1 MKQHIIKFRVTKLE
15 QAIIKK
21 KAKDS
26 GIAVSELLRRLAL
39 DYKLTSKLSPEE
51 IEVYKTLT
59 NFSTNFT
66 RISNLFKLGD
76 VEGLKKET
84 LETSRIIRE
93 HLMKLK

>member
-76 VEGLKKET
+76 VDGFKKET

>member
-66 RISNLFKLGD
+66 RVSNLFKLGD
-76 VEGLKKET
+76 VDGFKKET

>member
-1 MKQHIIKFRVTKLE
+1 MKQHIIKFRVSKLE

-21 KAKDS
+21 KAKDA

-39 DYKLTSKLSPEE
+39 DYKLTSKLSTEE

-59 NFSTNFT
+59 TFSSNFA
-66 RISNLFKLGD
+66 RIGNLFKLGD
-76 VEGLKKET
+76 VEGVKKEA
-84 LETSRIIRE
+84 LEASKLIRE

>member
-1 MKQHIIKFRVTKLE
+1 MKQHIIKFRVSKLE

-51 IEVYKTLT
+51 IEVYKTLA